1 MRVMDLVAR
10 MLKHEGV
17 DTLFCYPTTP
27 IIEAA
32 AQAGIRPVLC
42 RQERVGVDMANGY
55 TRIKDGKPFGVFA
68 MQYGPGSEN
77 AFSGIA
83 TAFSDSTPIL
93 LLPLGHR
100 REVAQVAPTF
110 RSSRTYASVT
120 RNVEEIVMPEETPN
134 VMRRAISHLK
144 NGRLGPVMVEFPMD
158 LVEHELGEFD
168 LQYRG
173 VRTSRSAGDPRDVD
187 DAAALLLKARCPIIQ
202 AGQGIFYAD
211 ACAELRELAELAGL
225 PVLTTVEGK
234 SAFPENHPLSLG
246 TTGAVLTGHGQRF
259 LADADLVLAV
269 GSSLTRHHLTNRVMP
284 VAAKTIIH
292 AVSDPRD
299 LYKGYET
306 DATILGDAKLVLR
319 QLIDAV
325 RERLRGTPART
336 SPAPAIAAAKSAW
349 LAEWMPRLQSDARPI
364 TPYRAIREFMSAI
377 PADEAIV
384 THDSGSPRDQILP
397 FYEATTPHSYL
408 GWGKSH
414 ALGTGLGLII
424 GAKLAAPDKF
434 CVNFMGDAAFGMTG
448 LDFET
453 AVRVGAP
460 ICTVVFN
467 NSTMAVETRNME
479 LSHSLY
485 RTRDIG
491 GSYANIARDLGGVGE
506 RVEDPSDLAAAFG
519 RAREHTREGRSVLLE
534 IITSEEREFSHRL
547 NSFAALRAAQA
558 KV

>member
-1 MRVMDLVAR
+1 MRVMDVVAS
-10 MLKHEGV
+10 MLKQEGI

-55 TRIKDGKPFGVFA
+55 TRIKNGRPFGVFA
-68 MQYGPGSEN
+68 MQYGPGAEN

-83 TAFSDSTPIL
+83 TAYSDSSPIL

-110 RSSRTYASVT
+110 RSSRAYACVT
-120 RNVEEIVMPEETPN
+120 RSVEEVVAPEEIPN
-134 VMRRAISHLK
+134 VMRRAINHLK
-144 NGRLGPVMVEFPMD
+144 NGRLGPVMIEFPMD
-158 LVEHELGEFD
+158 LVEHELGDMPLAF
-168 LQYRG
+168 RG
-173 VRTSRSAGDPRDVD
+173 VRQVRSAADERDID
-187 DAAALLLKARCPIIQ
+187 AAAALLLEAKCPIIQ
-202 AGQGIFYAD
+202 AGQGIFYAE
-211 ACAELRELAELAGL
+211 ACAELLELAELASL
-225 PVLTTVEGK
+225 PVITTVEGK

-246 TTGAVLTGHGQRF
+246 TSGAVLTGHGNHF
-259 LADADLVLAV
+259 LEHADLVLAV

-284 VAAKTIIH
+284 VAEKKIIH

-306 DATILGDAKLVLR
+306 DVALLGDAKLVLR
-319 QLIDAV
+319 QLIEAV
-325 RERLRGTPART
+325 RDRLGNARRGDPRPQIL
-336 SPAPAIAAAKSAW
+336 SIKQAW
-349 LAEWMPRLQSDARPI
+349 LAEWRHKLESRAVPI
-364 TPYRAIREFMSAI
+364 TPYRAIHEFMNAV
-377 PADEAIV
+377 PAAEAIV

-414 ALGTGLGLII
+414 ALGTGLGLTI

-467 NSTMAVETRNME
+467 NATMAVETNNMK
-479 LSHSLY
+479 LSHARY
-485 RTRDIG
+485 GTRDIG
-491 GSYANIARDLGGVGE
+491 GNYAGIGRDLGGYAE
-506 RVEDPSDLAAAFG
+506 RVDDPAQLAAAFA
-519 RAREHTREGRSVLLE
+519 RARRKTEEGHPVLLE
-534 IITSEEREFSHRL
+534 IMTSEERDFSFRK

-558 KV
+558 GAA